1 MNASEKVIRDGKRK
15 IRLTIPVIVEGRYD
29 KARLAGVVDAVILTT
44 DGFAVF
50 RNGEK
55 RALIR
60 RLGERGVVLLSDS
73 DGGGRLI
80 RSRLKGML
88 DGIPVYDL
96 YTPVLR
102 GKEPRKKAPSKAGIL
117 GVEGVP
123 DGILREVF
131 EKFAAA
137 HPECAEAE
145 PSSGGSAE
153 GAEKKKTPV
162 TKALLF
168 ELGLNGGP
176 GASAMRAA
184 AAERL
189 GLPGDMTVNAF
200 CAAAD
205 MISDG
210 DELAKI
216 AEEIGGTKAEPL

>member
-1 MNASEKVIRDGKRK
+1 MDTVDEKQK
-15 IRLTIPVIVEGRYD
+15 IRLTVPVIVEGRYD
-29 KARLAGVVDAVILTT
+29 KARLAGIVDAVILTT

-50 RNGEK
+50 RNAEK

-80 RSRLKGML
+80 RSRLRGLL

-96 YTPVLR
+96 YTPVLH

-123 DGILREVF
+123 DGILREIF
-131 EKFAAA
+131 AKFALA
-137 HPECAEAE
+137 HPECAGTDQ
-145 PSSGGSAE
+145 SSSAADGDGSPKE
-153 GAEKKKTPV
+153 KTPV
-162 TKALLF
+162 TKTLLY
-168 ELGLNGGP
+168 ELGLNGRP
-176 GASAMRAA
+176 DASAKRAA
-184 AAERL
+184 AAEKL
-189 GLPGDMTVNAF
+189 GLPPDMTVNAF

-210 DELAKI
+210 DELRKI
-216 AEEIGGTKAEPL
+216 VEEAKAEPFHS